1 MPESLPSLV
10 EDVEIEIGGKLRHLR
25 MDFRAIAAAERVTG
39 KNLLR
44 PGSVAT
50 AGASEMTA
58 ILWGCLL
65 HEEPDLTL
73 DIVRSWIHYGNAAD
87 TFVAVMDAVARCFP
101 DPDDVIETG
110 DDGAED
116 PTEAVQDGPKSGRS
130 RGSSSK
136 SRRRNSGD

>member
-10 EDVEIEIGGKLRHLR
+10 EDVEIEIGGKARHLR
-25 MDFRAIAAAERVTG
+25 MDFRAIAAAERATG
-39 KNLLR
+39 RNLLR
-44 PGSVAT
+44 PGSVAA

-73 DIVRSWIHYGNAAD
+73 DTVRSWITYGNAAD
-87 TFVAVMDAVARCFP
+87 TFVAVMDAVAKCFP

-116 PTEAVQDGPKSGRS
+116 PTEKSQAGQTRGRS

-136 SRRRNSGD
+136 SKRGNSGD